1 MSVISLL
8 DLACTCALIHQGLFA
23 VCARMVSNLLA
34 MAHVRLKV
42 TYGIHLQILE
52 VITSRHNTYS
62 LMLFF
67 FFFFKEP

>member
-1 MSVISLL
+1 MSMSVNSLL

-42 TYGIHLQILE
+42 TYDLHLQILE
-52 VITSRHNTYS
+52 VKKKVGTI
-62 LMLFF
+62 
-67 FFFFKEP
+67 PIA